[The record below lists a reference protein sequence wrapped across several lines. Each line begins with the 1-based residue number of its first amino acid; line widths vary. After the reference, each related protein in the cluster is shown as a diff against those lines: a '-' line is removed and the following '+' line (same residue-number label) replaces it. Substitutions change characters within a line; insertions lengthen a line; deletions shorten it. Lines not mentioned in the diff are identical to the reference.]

1 MASVNTNIGALV
13 AQGNMNKTERDMA
26 QAMER
31 LSSGLRLN
39 SASDDAAGVSISSRM
54 EGQIRGLSQ
63 AVRNSEDAKNL
74 IDTVEGASQEI
85 VAILQRL
92 RELAVQ
98 SATDTLSPLDRTF
111 LKDEATALIAEID
124 RIKDTTAYNG
134 SKVLDGTYA
143 SKVFQVGH
151 KATEEIG
158 VTVQNMASS
167 AIGTFQ
173 LIGDSVSDIVTDST
187 SDVVTTALVI
197 NGHLGAGTT
206 SLASAASAKAA
217 AEGINGLTSSTGVTA
232 RAVSFAKI
240 DTLSAAGT
248 FNFNLTGDASADIAT
263 VVADT
268 SDLTVVRD
276 AINDVAAIT
285 GITASYFNGEQDK
298 LKLTHSTGE
307 TMKFTNIAGVAS
319 TTEVNIRSLN
329 NDGSTNVSGSAVVT
343 MDGTNDVIM
352 TGTVIAESVK
362 AFTISGDNATADLGF
377 FGTVASNTGATTTGG
392 TASISNIANIDI
404 GTHNGAETAIAVIDG
419 AIDMVN
425 LERSNLGAISNRLDK
440 TINNLSNIVEN
451 TTASRSNINDANF
464 AAETTQLTKSQILN
478 QAATSMLAQANASKQ
493 NLLALIQN

>member
-173 LIGDSVSDIVTDST
+173 LVGDPVSDIVTDST

-206 SLASAASAKAA
+206 SLASVLAQKLLLKELMANS
-217 AEGINGLTSSTGVTA
+217 TTGVTA
-232 RAVSFAKI
+232 R
-240 DTLSAAGT
+240 
-248 FNFNLTGDASADIAT
+248 
-263 VVADT
+263 
-268 SDLTVVRD
+268 
-276 AINDVAAIT
+276 
-285 GITASYFNGEQDK
+285 
-298 LKLTHSTGE
+298 H
-307 TMKFTNIAGVAS
+307 
-319 TTEVNIRSLN
+319 
-329 NDGSTNVSGSAVVT
+329 
-343 MDGTNDVIM
+343 VIC
-352 TGTVIAESVK
+352 
-362 AFTISGDNATADLGF
+362 
-377 FGTVASNTGATTTGG
+377 
-392 TASISNIANIDI
+392 
-404 GTHNGAETAIAVIDG
+404 
-419 AIDMVN
+419 
-425 LERSNLGAISNRLDK
+425 
-440 TINNLSNIVEN
+440 
-451 TTASRSNINDANF
+451 
-464 AAETTQLTKSQILN
+464 
-478 QAATSMLAQANASKQ
+478 
-493 NLLALIQN
+493 